1 MFTVLLGSNESVQ
14 SRKAVGGVNVRY
26 YGCVTMC
33 DRVGLLG

>member
-14 SRKAVGGVNVRY
+14 SGKAVGGVKAGV
-26 YGCVTMC
+26 GCVTMC